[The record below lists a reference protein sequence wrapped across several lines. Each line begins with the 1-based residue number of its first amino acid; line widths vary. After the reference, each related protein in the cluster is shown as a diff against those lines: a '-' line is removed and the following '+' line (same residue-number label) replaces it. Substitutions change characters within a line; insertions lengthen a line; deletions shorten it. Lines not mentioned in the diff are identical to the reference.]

1 MNDNKPKT
9 RPITLYDLILMILA
23 FISIFIF
30 FFQVFLPKDD
40 PLFQLF
46 RTLDAII
53 ALVFLA
59 DFFVRL
65 VRAES
70 RKQYFFRQFGWL
82 DFLGGIPIYGMGLF
96 RLARL
101 LRGFRVLRHTNARVF
116 IRSLRD
122 QLAQNTVLFTI
133 FSALLALF
141 VAAASVLIFEANAP
155 SSNIHTAEQAVWWA
169 FVTVATVGYGD
180 YYPVT
185 FAGHVTGVLLM
196 VVGVGIFGVIS
207 AFLAHTFISPQR
219 IAGIPHINAE
229 LAEMKI
235 ELAEIRQL
243 LAQIQAGEA
252 ATQIHEDEQS

>member
-1 MNDNKPKT
+1 MNDNQPKT
-9 RPITLYDLILMILA
+9 RRITLYDLILMILA

-30 FFQVFLPKDD
+30 FFQIFLPKDD

-46 RTLDAII
+46 RTLDTFI

-59 DFFVRL
+59 DFFARL
-65 VRAES
+65 IRAPS
-70 RKQYFFRQFGWL
+70 RRQYFFKQFGWL
-82 DFLGGIPIYGMGLF
+82 DFMGGIPIYGLGLF

-101 LRGFRVLRHTNARVF
+101 VRGFRVLRHTNAREF

-133 FSALLALF
+133 FSAMLALF
-141 VAAASVLIFEANAP
+141 AASASVLIFEAHAP
-155 SSNIHTAEQAVWWA
+155 GSNIHTAEQAVWWA

-185 FAGHVTGVLLM
+185 FAGHITGVLLM

-207 AFLAHTFISPQR
+207 AFLAHTFISPNR
-219 IAGIPHINAE
+219 RAGTPNNNAK
-229 LAEMKI
+229 LAEMKG
-235 ELAEIRQL
+235 ELVEIRQL
-243 LAQIQAGEA
+243 LAQIQAGA
-252 ATQIHEDEQS
+252 ASTQTHEDEQS

>member
-1 MNDNKPKT
+1 MLENQTKT
-9 RPITLYDLILMILA
+9 RRITLYDLILMILA

-46 RTLDAII
+46 RTLDTFI

-59 DFFVRL
+59 DFFARL

-70 RKQYFFRQFGWL
+70 RKQYFFHQFGWL
-82 DFLGGIPIYGMGLF
+82 DFMGGIPIYGLGLF

-101 LRGFRVLRHTNARVF
+101 VRGFRILRHTNAREF

-141 VAAASVLIFEANAP
+141 AASASVLIFEVNAP
-155 SSNIHTAEQAVWWA
+155 GSNIHTTEQAVWWA

-185 FAGHVTGVLLM
+185 FPGHITGVLLM

-207 AFLAHTFISPQR
+207 AFLAHTFISPNR
-219 IAGIPHINAE
+219 SAVNPYIHAE
-229 LAEMKI
+229 LAEMKS
-235 ELAEIRQL
+235 ELAEMHRL
-243 LAQIQAGEA
+243 LTQIQAGTA
-252 ATQIHEDEQS
+252 ATQTHQNEQS

>member
-1 MNDNKPKT
+1 MNDNQPKT
-9 RPITLYDLILMILA
+9 RRITLYDLILMILA

-30 FFQVFLPKDD
+30 FFQIFLPKDD
-40 PLFQLF
+40 PLFLLF
-46 RTLDAII
+46 RTLDTFI

-59 DFFVRL
+59 DFFARL

-70 RKQYFFRQFGWL
+70 RKQYFFHQFGWL
-82 DFLGGIPIYGMGLF
+82 DFMGGIPIYGLGLF

-101 LRGFRVLRHTNARVF
+101 VRGFRVLRHTNAREF

-133 FSALLALF
+133 FSAILALF
-141 VAAASVLIFEANAP
+141 AASASVLIFEAHAP
-155 SSNIHTAEQAVWWA
+155 GSNIHTAEQAVWWA

-185 FAGHVTGVLLM
+185 FAGHITGVLLM

-219 IAGIPHINAE
+219 TTGPAYIQAE
-229 LAEMKI
+229 LTAMKS
-235 ELAEIRQL
+235 ELDDMRQL
-243 LAQIQAGEA
+243 LAQIQAGIA
-252 ATQIHEDEQS
+252 ASQTHEDEQS

>member
-1 MNDNKPKT
+1 MNDNQPKT
-9 RPITLYDLILMILA
+9 RRITLYDLILMILA

-46 RTLDAII
+46 RTLDTFI

-59 DFFVRL
+59 DFFARL

-70 RKQYFFRQFGWL
+70 RKQYFFHQFGWL
-82 DFLGGIPIYGMGLF
+82 DFMGGIPIYGLGLF

-101 LRGFRVLRHTNARVF
+101 VRGFRVLRHTNAREF

-141 VAAASVLIFEANAP
+141 AASVSVLIFESKSP
-155 SSNIHTAEQAVWWA
+155 GSNIHTAQEAVWWA

-185 FAGHVTGVLLM
+185 FPGRITGILLM
-196 VVGVGIFGVIS
+196 VVGVGVFGVIS
-207 AFLAHTFISPQR
+207 AFLAHTFISPNR
-219 IAGIPHINAE
+219 RAGTPYNNAE
-229 LAEMKI
+229 LAEMKG
-235 ELAEIRQL
+235 ELVEIRQL
-243 LAQIQAGEA
+243 LAQIQAGA
-252 ATQIHEDEQS
+252 ATTQTHEDEQS